1 MSPRFERGPDK
12 RMGAGGRGA
21 GRPQRFS
28 GPKPEWKRDA
38 DAGGRERPSRDGGSR
53 ESGSRGVGPRD
64 AWSRAGGA
72 RDGGAGDAEH
82 HRGGA
87 PRAAGRAL
95 YTQLFHLQLLRVR
108 RGGGRRLGA
117 RGLLKKTPFFFY
129 LCWLIKPI

>member
-53 ESGSRGVGPRD
+53 DGGSRQSGFVDGTGLRITQF
-64 AWSRAGGA
+64 SRFSIMEPCVL
-72 RDGGAGDAEH
+72 DPEEKVIEQKLTK
-82 HRGGA
+82 
-87 PRAAGRAL
+87 AL
-95 YTQLFHLQLLRVR
+95 ASVSE
-108 RGGGRRLGA
+108 
-117 RGLLKKTPFFFY
+117 
-129 LCWLIKPI
+129 